1 MAPPTFLPLMLA
13 DRRPVGLAEAGWAYE
28 PKYDG
33 MRAELALGPGA
44 TVRLWSRDGHDKT
57 GQFPDLVAAVRKL
70 PARCRRGAVLDG
82 EVVAVDAEGRSLGF
96 PPLSPRLPLT
106 DPRDIVA
113 ASRRQPAAFIA
124 FDLLRLGDEDLR
136 ARPWVERRADLE
148 RLLAGCR
155 SRSVKPAEHALD
167 DGRALYERATA
178 ETGWEGVM
186 AKRRDAVY
194 LSGRRSP
201 AWRKIKI
208 RRTQTCVVGGWTE
221 HRGSRT
227 HSLLLGVYDA
237 GALNYAGHAMVA
249 VRSADE
255 PLWRRLRARQTSRA
269 PFVDPPADTRTPP
282 HWVRPEVA
290 VEVEHDG
297 WVGRRFRH
305 PTTFLG
311 LREDVH
317 APTIHRE
324 AAGDGAGTRVS
335 TWTPEP
341 STGLV
346 RRRPAPP
353 LARLARDLERLE
365 DAGGA
370 GELVFPDGFRLDV
383 RGLDRPVW
391 PALGITKGALMR
403 YYVRVAPLL
412 LPTLADR
419 PLGAKYYPQGLRGR
433 GFFQQR
439 APAEVPEGVRVQVL
453 DIDIPVRRRIVGG
466 PLLTTLFMVNAGVI
480 SQDPWLSRVG
490 SLDCPDYSVF
500 DLDPMPGTG
509 FVEVVE
515 VARALREALDR
526 LGIEGFPKLSGA
538 SGLHVYVPL
547 APGTPY
553 ADSRILCEAVAAH
566 VLERRTC
573 LATMERAIALR
584 GRKVYVDCL
593 QNLRGKTLATA
604 YSARAKGFA
613 GVSAPVTWAELDA
626 GIRPEDVTLGTVED
640 RLRRVGDLWAAFR
653 SAPGVDPRAIAA
665 RSAYAR
671 AG

>member
-1 MAPPTFLPLMLA
+1 MTPPTFIPLMLA

-33 MRAELALGPGA
+33 MRAELALGPDT
-44 TVRLWSRDGHDKT
+44 TVRLWSRDGHDKSA
-57 GQFPDLVAAVRKL
+57 QFPDIVAAVQKL
-70 PARCRRGAVLDG
+70 PARCRRGVVLDG
-82 EVVAVDAEGRSLGF
+82 EVVAVDAGGRSLGF
-96 PPLSPRLPLT
+96 PPLSARLPLT

-124 FDLLRLGDEDLR
+124 FDLLRLADDDLR
-136 ARPWVERRADLE
+136 ARPWVERRAHLE
-148 RLLAGCR
+148 RLFAGCR
-155 SRSVKPAEHALD
+155 SAALKPGEHARD

-186 AKRRDAVY
+186 AKRLDSVY
-194 LSGRRSP
+194 RSGRRSP

-208 RRTQTCVVGGWTE
+208 RRTQTCIVGGWTE

-227 HSLLLGVYDA
+227 RSLLLGVYDA
-237 GALNYAGHAMVA
+237 GALHYAGHAMVA
-249 VRSADE
+249 VRGDDE
-255 PLWRRLRARQTSRA
+255 PLWRRLRARETSRA
-269 PFVDPPADTRTPP
+269 PFVDPPADTRTLP

-305 PTTFLG
+305 PTTCLG
-311 LREDVH
+311 VRDDVH
-317 APTIHRE
+317 VPTIHRE
-324 AAGDGAGTRVS
+324 AAGPPVGARVS
-335 TWTPEP
+335 LWMPEP
-341 STGLV
+341 STGPV
-346 RRRPAPP
+346 PRRPPPP
-353 LARLARDLERLE
+353 LARLVRALERIE
-365 DAGGA
+365 GAGGA
-370 GELVFPDGFRLDV
+370 GELTFPDGFHLAV
-383 RGLDRPVW
+383 HGLDRPVW
-391 PALGITKGALMR
+391 PKLGITKGALMR
-403 YYVRVAPLL
+403 YYVRVSPLL

-419 PLGAKYYPQGLRGR
+419 PLGAKYYPEGLRGR

-439 APAEVPEGVRVQVL
+439 APAEVPEGVRVEVL

-490 SLDCPDYSVF
+490 SLDVPDYSVF

-509 FVEVVE
+509 FADVVE
-515 VARALREALDR
+515 VAGALREALDR
-526 LGIEGFPKLSGA
+526 LGIVGFPKLSGA

-553 ADSRILCEAVAAH
+553 ADSRILCEAVAGHA
-566 VLERRTC
+566 LERRPR
-573 LATMERAIALR
+573 LATLERAIALR
-584 GRKVYVDCL
+584 GRRVYVDCL

-613 GVSAPVTWAELDA
+613 GIAAPVTWAEL
-626 GIRPEDVTLGTVED
+626 GGGLRPEDVTLRTIEA
-640 RLRRVGDLWAAFR
+640 RLGRVGDLWAAFR
-653 SAPGVDPRAIAA
+653 SAGGVDPRAIAA
-665 RSAYAR
+665 RSGYAR
-671 AG
+671 TG